1 MQYGRYTQ
9 MQYKTHH
16 IMNDVDY
23 TILASQQVLKLYK
36 LQQIIDTSVSLWLK
50 NGVQKVSDWQA
61 AQISALISNDKDMV
75 RKAIRELEENGAF
88 LDKADMGV
96 LNRLYKYYI
105 ELDTLHLDPNIAK
118 ALRSR

>member
-1 MQYGRYTQ
+1 MTYGRHTQ

-16 IMNDVDY
+16 NMNDVDY
-23 TILASQQVLKLYK
+23 NILASQQVLKLYK

-50 NGVQKVSDWQA
+50 NGVQKFSDWQA
-61 AQISALISNDKDMV
+61 AQISALISYDKDMV